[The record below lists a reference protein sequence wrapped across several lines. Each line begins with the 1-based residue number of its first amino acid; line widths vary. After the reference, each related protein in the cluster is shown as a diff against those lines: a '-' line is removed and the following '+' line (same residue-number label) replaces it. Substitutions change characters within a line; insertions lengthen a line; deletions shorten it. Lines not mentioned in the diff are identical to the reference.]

1 MKEETTVDGGQQETM
16 KRQSNINII
25 MPEDP
30 AMEGICIGCE

>member
-1 MKEETTVDGGQQETM
+1 MKEDTTTEVAQEEAT
-16 KRQSNINII
+16 KRQSNVNII